1 MIGKSFDVSRQT
13 GFDVGQDKKIGAFMN
28 SISVS
33 TKSELESAKNSG
45 YKEIIVV
52 GELAGQL
59 KKGKSIAIAG
69 AATIGVLITALA
81 AIPFTGGLSIAATAP
96 IAALTGVEITAIIAA
111 AAVGIALIVAVF
123 RDYEEISYEDGK
135 LVLRKRKPE

>member
-1 MIGKSFDVSRQT
+1 MKT
-13 GFDVGQDKKIGAFMN
+13 GGFMN
-28 SISVS
+28 NINVS

-59 KKGKSIAIAG
+59 KKGKSIAMAG
-69 AATIGVLITALA
+69 VATIGVLVAALA
-81 AIPFTGGLSIAATAP
+81 AMPFTGGLSVVGVAP
-96 IAALTGVEITAIIAA
+96 VAALTGLEIAGIIAA
-111 AAVGIALIVAVF
+111 ATVGIALIVAVF

-135 LVLRKRKPE
+135 LVLRRRRSE